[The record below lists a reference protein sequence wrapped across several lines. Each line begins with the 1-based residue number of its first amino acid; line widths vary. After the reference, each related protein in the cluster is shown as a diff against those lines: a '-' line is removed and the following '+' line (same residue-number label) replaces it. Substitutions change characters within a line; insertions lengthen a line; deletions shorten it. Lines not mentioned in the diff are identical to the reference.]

1 MRLPDEPETPGQIN
15 IVPMIDVIFAILTFF
30 IISTLFLNRN
40 EGLPVNLPLS
50 KTAKQQVSTKFTL
63 TVQPNGTL
71 ALNRRPIQLE
81 AIVPALQQ
89 RTSQGERVTVIINA
103 DQSVNHGLIVSVMD
117 QVRQVPG
124 AKLAIATKRP

>member
-50 KTAKQQVSTKFTL
+50 STAKQQASTKFTL
-63 TVQPNGTL
+63 TVQPNGEL
-71 ALNRRPIQLE
+71 ALNRRAIRLE
-81 AIVPALQQ
+81 DLIPTLQQ
-89 RTSQGERVTVIINA
+89 RTSQGEQVTVIINA
-103 DQSVNHGLIVSVMD
+103 DQTVSHGLIVSVMD
-117 QVRQVPG
+117 RVRQVPG